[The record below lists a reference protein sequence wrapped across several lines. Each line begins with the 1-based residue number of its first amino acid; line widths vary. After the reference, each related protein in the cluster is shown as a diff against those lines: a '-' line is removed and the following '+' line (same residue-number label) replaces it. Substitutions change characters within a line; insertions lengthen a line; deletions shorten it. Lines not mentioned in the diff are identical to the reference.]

1 MGIDFPQLGPQ
12 TIVSLKA
19 FTPLL
24 QAHLRRHVKIHKRTE
39 NYSPRQRK
47 LRNVVVQELEGN
59 PEDNKVPGASLV
71 PAVVVVGGGGGDQ
84 DVTTKPEADPQ
95 QTGLS
100 AGCIVDVVIDSSGV
114 VMEANLGHIE
124 TAEGLAMPEVLQQS
138 EMVTQAFESSMEMA
152 EMVESISESKS

>member
-1 MGIDFPQLGPQ
+1 MGIDFPQRGPQ
-12 TIVSLKA
+12 TIISLNA
-19 FTPLL
+19 FAPLL

-39 NYSPRQRK
+39 NYNPRQRK

-59 PEDNKVPGASLV
+59 PEENKVPGASLV
-71 PAVVVVGGGGGDQ
+71 PAIVVGGGGGQ
-84 DVTTKPEADPQ
+84 DVTTKPETDPQ

-138 EMVTQAFESSMEMA
+138 EMVTEAFESSMEMA